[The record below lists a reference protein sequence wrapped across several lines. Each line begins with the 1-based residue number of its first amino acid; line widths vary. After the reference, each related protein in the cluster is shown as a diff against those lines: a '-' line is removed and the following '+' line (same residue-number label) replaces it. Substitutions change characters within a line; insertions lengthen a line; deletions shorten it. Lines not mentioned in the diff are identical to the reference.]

1 MADSFKLLG
10 SYETTPLG
18 QPLSFAPGVIAQ
30 INEGKTLKVSHTDTV
45 TLDTDSPVSVS
56 FGGVVNANIVILK
69 AIGGKVRARITSS
82 EGSAQA
88 VPFDT
93 YWILMSDTSP
103 VTAFDL
109 TRVAGTLTT
118 VRVFL
123 GEKS

>member
-18 QPLSFAPGVIAQ
+18 NPLSFAPNVVAQ
-30 INEGKTLKVSHTDTV
+30 ISEGKTLKAKQLCDLSLEVDT
-45 TLDTDSPVSVS
+45 PVVVP
-56 FGGVVNANIVILK
+56 FGGVVNAHVILLK
-69 AIGGKVRARITSS
+69 ATGGKVKARLTSADGTQQS
-82 EGSAQA
+82 

-93 YWILMSDTSP
+93 YLILMSEAVP
-103 VTAFDL
+103 LTAIDL
-109 TRVAGTLTT
+109 TRVAGTVTQ